1 MSLTAEERQHLLR
14 ELREQEASL
23 RQATQAWHQPSPD
36 GAWSVAEICEHLD
49 KADRQIF
56 QLVQSSLLYGD
67 QLPPSTWVDQP
78 LFDRASTRGRTAES
92 PQHLLPEGT
101 WTSAAEFWAAYG
113 DFRQEMHT
121 WIESTDAPLRDG
133 RFEHPMLGV
142 FDGFQW
148 LLFLAAHGRRHTA
161 QILERG
167 Q

>member
-1 MSLTAEERQHLLR
+1 M
-14 ELREQEASL
+14 
-23 RQATQAWHQPSPD
+23 
-36 GAWSVAEICEHLD
+36 
-49 KADRQIF
+49 
-56 QLVQSSLLYGD
+56 D
-67 QLPPSTWVDQP
+67 QT